1 MKCNKNNNGGAVM
14 SMGYSP
20 EKRKMIFL
28 GICIWIRFLM
38 AFGVYTFYRRK
49 ELSYLIPL
57 IAGYSIYINL
67 KQIFNDKKKGK
78 CVWWSRPFHILNGLT
93 VLLVSVFKI
102 SLFNLHPNRLVSF
115 LLLIDVL
122 FGIVTSLIKK
132 PWV

>member
-1 MKCNKNNNGGAVM
+1 MKCDKNNNGGAVM

-20 EKRKMIFL
+20 EKRKLFFYTA
-28 GICIWIRFLM
+28 CILVRFLM

-57 IAGYSIYINL
+57 FAIYSIYINL

-78 CVWWSRPFHILNGLT
+78 CVWWSRPFHILNGSA
-93 VLLVSVFKI
+93 VLLLSVFKI

-122 FGIVTSLIKK
+122 FGVGTSFIKK
-132 PWV
+132 PWL